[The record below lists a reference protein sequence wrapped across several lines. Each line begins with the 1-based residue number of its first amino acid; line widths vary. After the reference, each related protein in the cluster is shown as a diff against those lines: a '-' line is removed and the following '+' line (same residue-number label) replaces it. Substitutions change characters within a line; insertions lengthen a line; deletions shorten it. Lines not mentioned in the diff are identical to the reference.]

1 MKNSSVELTTQ
12 IKAKKNLLTLRKAV
26 DLLDKDADASLRAV
40 MSVIVEESNN
50 PLLWV
55 VKGRAHER
63 RGDSFDAEQ
72 AYNNALSI
80 DYLCEE
86 ALFGKAELLIKNER
100 CKEAELFLNKNIANF
115 SGDELLKLK
124 SLRATTLL
132 KQKKYEQAID
142 ELEYLTQQLPEND
155 VLWSNLGMVYQAMA
169 DFKKMEYAYSKAI
182 ELTVRNPTAWFNLI
196 VGSHYNPDSTPESI
210 MALCQKWQSN
220 FQHLIKSDNEYAN
233 SKIPERKLRIGMI
246 SDGFRSHPVGN
257 MITTGMNNVPE
268 EHIEF
273 YAYSTNS
280 QEDHIT
286 HRIKNICV
294 KWKLIDGLS
303 DESVIDIIRQDKI
316 DILFDL
322 CGYNAN
328 SRMLLF
334 LRKPAPVQIK
344 WVGGLISSTGLQ
356 GMDYLMSDHI
366 ETPEGA
372 DSSYTEKLIRM
383 PGDYICYD
391 PPHYLP
397 PVNEL
402 PCQKNGYITFG
413 CFNNAAKINDQLLEQ
428 WARLLNAVP
437 DSRLFLK
444 SFNFKNKKLCER
456 VTAVLE
462 KQGIN
467 RERVIL
473 EQESPHRELL
483 ASYNRVDIA
492 LDPWPY
498 SGGLTTCEA
507 MAMGVPVVTLPGP
520 TFAGRHSASH
530 LVNAGMPE
538 LVAASWEQYINIAVG
553 LTNDLA
559 SLGVI
564 RQHLREILLASP
576 VCNGAQFARH
586 FSDAMR
592 AVWQRYCAGKEPE
605 ALSLTEDNAPV
616 FLDDNLPLQ
625 LKHPQLSFNIKDNPA
640 ADDFK
645 FELSGKVIMMDYGGN
660 FCRKPDFIDVISTE
674 AIHAVIIDPA
684 LVVEEKHLPLRKR
697 DIQHVKGYLLGNA
710 EERDFFMCLDAAY
723 SSDLPVKDNS
733 ENESSYQGQ
742 QVLSKVKF
750 PSVKLDEIDGLNRV
764 DWLCLDNKFD
774 VLSLFNYG
782 GVIISSCLFIDIK
795 YRFDKRHDG
804 QLTFSQIEESLAGF
818 GFRFHA
824 FGNVVYDSLLSC
836 DSGLPVNPSR
846 IIEAQLYFVPCES
859 RLATLSVKQIEKLAF
874 ILHAGYKMQSGAA
887 EILRLISKEKA
898 DNYLVEVNAIS
909 NHQKENLERQE
920 KHNLP
925 ERLIVSLT
933 SYHKRFKTLPNTLDC
948 LLKQSV
954 KPDRIVLWL
963 AEAERSMVPSDVIAF
978 ESKGVEIKYCDD
990 IRSYKKI
997 IPTLE
1002 DESGSFIVTAD
1013 DDLFYDFD
1021 WLKGLISSWDG
1032 NYKTV
1037 VAHRAHKIVVDQAG
1051 DPINY
1056 REWNWQ
1062 YSVAKSRSGLI
1073 FPTTGFGTLYPPY
1086 CFHKDVTSKDIF
1098 EKLCYDTDDIWL
1110 YWMCRLNGV
1119 KFIVTGADQSF
1130 SEWEGC
1136 SENALWHKNLT
1147 QGQNDINI
1155 KKMIDYYGFPA
1166 DKKSG

>member
-12 IKAKKNLLTLRKAV
+12 IKAKKNLLRLREAV

-40 MSVIVEESNN
+40 MSVIEKEGNN

-63 RGDSFDAEQ
+63 RGDSFEAEQ
-72 AYNNALSI
+72 AYNKALSI
-80 DYLCEE
+80 DHLCEE

-100 CKEAELFLNKNIANF
+100 CKEAELFLNENIANF
-115 SGDELLKLK
+115 SGNDLLKLK

-132 KQKKYEQAID
+132 KLKKYEQAID

-182 ELTVRNPTAWFNLI
+182 ELTVHNPTAWFNLI

-210 MALCQKWQSN
+210 MALCQKWQSS

-273 YAYSTNS
+273 YSYSTNS

-356 GMDYLMSDHI
+356 GMDYLLSDHI

-428 WARLLNAVP
+428 WARLLNAIP

-456 VTAVLE
+456 ITAVLE
-462 KQGIN
+462 KQGID
-467 RERVIL
+467 RQRVIF

-483 ASYNRVDIA
+483 ASYNQVDIA

-576 VCNGAQFARH
+576 VCNGVQFARH

-625 LKHPQLSFNIKDNPA
+625 LQHPQLALNKKDNPA
-640 ADDFK
+640 ADDFE

-660 FCRKPDFIDVISTE
+660 FCRKPEFIDVISTE

-684 LVVEEKHLPLRKR
+684 LVVEEKHLPLRRR

-723 SSDLPVKDNS
+723 SSDLPVRDNS

-774 VLSLFNYG
+774 LRMALSNGKRICSESL
-782 GVIISSCLFIDIK
+782 VININ
-795 YRFDKRHDG
+795 YRFENDHQG
-804 QLTFSQIEESLAGF
+804 QCCFDELTSALAGF
-818 GFRFHA
+818 EFRFHA
-824 FGNVVYDSLLSC
+824 CIDILYDEKIKIRDNLSIPSSRVVGINLL
-836 DSGLPVNPSR
+836 
-846 IIEAQLYFVPCES
+846 FVPNEN
-859 RLATLSVKQIEKLAF
+859 RLKSMGKDDCEKLAF
-874 ILHAGYKMQSGAA
+874 ILHAGFKMTDLAYQVLHISSEDRAEHYISAKENIPAGGKEVQEEESIIPDMPRMSKAEVILFEKYVEKSTRYFEFGTGGSTKLVARKGIPVFGVESDKFWVDKLYKEVG
-887 EILRLISKEKA
+887 ELCKVDYIDIGPTREWGYPVNDTHKEKFSYYSDA
-898 DNYLVEVNAIS
+898 INNHAEGFDFVLIDGRFRVACTLSAIKHTLMTIGEVNATQIFIHDFWS
-909 NHQKENLERQE
+909 RPGYHIVLEFLDVIEKSEDAGVFSIKSDVNLSYLDE
-920 KHNLP
+920 KLDQF
-925 ERLIVSLT
+925 RLI
-933 SYHKRFKTLPNTLDC
+933 
-948 LLKQSV
+948 
-954 KPDRIVLWL
+954 
-963 AEAERSMVPSDVIAF
+963 PS
-978 ESKGVEIKYCDD
+978 
-990 IRSYKKI
+990 
-997 IPTLE
+997 
-1002 DESGSFIVTAD
+1002 
-1013 DDLFYDFD
+1013 
-1021 WLKGLISSWDG
+1021 
-1032 NYKTV
+1032 
-1037 VAHRAHKIVVDQAG
+1037 
-1051 DPINY
+1051 
-1056 REWNWQ
+1056 
-1062 YSVAKSRSGLI
+1062 
-1073 FPTTGFGTLYPPY
+1073 
-1086 CFHKDVTSKDIF
+1086 
-1098 EKLCYDTDDIWL
+1098 
-1110 YWMCRLNGV
+1110 
-1119 KFIVTGADQSF
+1119 
-1130 SEWEGC
+1130 
-1136 SENALWHKNLT
+1136 
-1147 QGQNDINI
+1147 
-1155 KKMIDYYGFPA
+1155 
-1166 DKKSG
+1166 